1 MPTYNYTSGLGN
13 AAAFQVSGKPYV
25 TGSLNGKA
33 LGGPY
38 KIEFP
43 SVTRWIVIANTD
55 SNDDDMSFGFSANGL
70 KGAGLDGDDNYFT
83 MLAGQSQRLELKCT
97 ELWYTGSNNISV
109 CAGLTGIPRGF
120 IENNYTGSRGIG

>member
-25 TGSLNGKA
+25 TGGLNGKA

-55 SNDDDMSFGFSANGL
+55 SAEDDMKFGFSANGI
-70 KGAGLDGDDNYFT
+70 KGAGLNGDDNYFT
-83 MLAGQSQRLELKCT
+83 LLSGQSQRLELKCT
-97 ELWYTGSNNISV
+97 ELWYTGSNQISV
-109 CAGLTGIPRGF
+109 CAGLTGIPRAY
-120 IENNYTGSRGIG
+120 IENNYTGSTGIG